1 MGCVAKA
8 NHFIHPHM
16 KFALNL
22 RHRSRHFDLRS
33 KSIQLNEILDA
44 LFEFGVNVD
53 DKKRR

>member
-8 NHFIHPHM
+8 NHFIHPHI

-53 DKKRR
+53 DKKKR